1 MELAVAE
8 REAQAVRLEALR
20 RRILTG
26 ATALPGVHA
35 TLPEW
40 ASHLPGTAHLW
51 FEDVDAQAL
60 LMALDMAGIDAS
72 AGSVC
77 HAGVSRSSGIL
88 RRRRLSGSAP
98 LGRWPAHP

>member
-60 LMALDMAGIDAS
+60 LMALDLAGIDAS
-72 AGSVC
+72 AGSAC
-77 HAGVSRSSGIL
+77 HAVYGSAGVEATVAGRRLARSRS
-88 RRRRLSGSAP
+88 A
-98 LGRWPAHP
+98 AA